1 MLAISGERST
11 GEDVRVQNV
20 TAVAAVAN
28 IVKVR
33 KCTYKKVCKRPTRI
47 IIKNVCVYI
56 YTRDSASVY
65 GCGSGYVC
73 ICICGMC
80 ADRGRYASMLLLF
93 MIGRMNE
100 MK

>member
-33 KCTYKKVCKRPTRI
+33 KCTYKKVCKRRTRI
-47 IIKNVCVYI
+47 IKNACIYI
-56 YTRDSASVY
+56 RDSASVY

-80 ADRGRYASMLLLF
+80 
-93 MIGRMNE
+93 
-100 MK
+100 

>member
-33 KCTYKKVCKRPTRI
+33 KCTYNTSMQKTNTNNKKCVCI
-47 IIKNVCVYI
+47 YI
-56 YTRDSASVY
+56 YKRQCECVWMWKW
-65 GCGSGYVC
+65 VC
-73 ICICGMC
+73 M
-80 ADRGRYASMLLLF
+80 YLHLWHVL
-93 MIGRMNE
+93 IGGGTLQCCCSS
-100 MK
+100 